1 MTESRLPSSGAKHDA
16 VHEAAVLA
24 NALPY
29 LRRYA
34 GDTIVVKYGG
44 HAMGDVGLA
53 KTFGRDI
60 ALLKQVGINPV
71 VVHGGGPQI
80 NQMLKRLDIPSHFID
95 GLRVTDANV
104 VDVIE
109 MVLAGSVNKQ
119 VAELICEAGALAVG
133 ISGKDGK
140 LITARKLRRTVRD
153 LDSQIER
160 VLDLGF
166 VGEPV
171 KVDPRVIYALSG
183 SGLIPVIAPVGL
195 GDDGETYNIN
205 ADTAAGAVAG
215 AVHATRLLMLTDVP
229 GVLDAQGKLIPEL
242 TAAQARQ
249 AIEEGV
255 ITGGMIPKVE
265 TCIQAVQGGA
275 SGAVIIDGRMP
286 HACLLELFTA
296 SGSGTLIRAE

>member
-1 MTESRLPSSGAKHDA
+1 MTEPQAPSPGLQLDA
-16 VHEAAVLA
+16 AQEAAVLA
-24 NALPY
+24 GALPY

-44 HAMGDVGLA
+44 HAMGNSDLA
-53 KTFGRDI
+53 RTFGRDI
-60 ALLKQVGINPV
+60 ALLKLIGINPV

-80 NQMLKRLDIPSHFID
+80 NQMLKRLDIPSSFVD
-95 GLRVTDANV
+95 GLRVTDANM

-109 MVLAGSVNKQ
+109 MVLAGSVNKE
-119 VAELICEAGALAVG
+119 VAELICAAGALAVG

-140 LITARKLRRTVRD
+140 MITARKLKRTVRD
-153 LDSQIER
+153 TDSEIER

-195 GDDGETYNIN
+195 GEDGATYNIN

-215 AVHATRLLMLTDVP
+215 AVHATRLLMLTDVA

-242 TAAQARQ
+242 TATEARK
-249 AIEEGV
+249 AIQDGV

-265 TCIQAVQGGA
+265 TCIEAVQAGA
-275 SGAVIIDGRMP
+275 RAAVIIDGRIP

-296 SGSGTLIRAE
+296 SGSGTLIRAD